1 MTRTALLLVDLQT
14 DFLPGGALAVPGGD
28 AVVPVAL
35 RWMARVPLVFA
46 TQDHHPAGHASF
58 ASAHPGRAV
67 GETIPL
73 DGLTQV
79 LWPEHCVQGTRGA
92 ALASDLPLARI
103 HTVVPKG
110 EHPRVDSYSGF
121 WDNGRRHETALRAV
135 LQGAGVAR
143 LITVGLATDY
153 CVRATVLDAREAGF
167 AVDVLTPGIRAV
179 DVRAGDG
186 ARALDEM
193 AAHGARIWH
202 EEDGLLAALAARAPA

>member
-1 MTRTALLLVDLQT
+1 MSRTALLLVDLQN
-14 DFLPGGALAVPGGD
+14 DFLPGGALAVPDGD

-67 GETIPL
+67 GATIPL
-73 DGLTQV
+73 DGLPQV
-79 LWPEHCVQGTRGA
+79 LWPDHCVQGTRGA
-92 ALASDLPLARI
+92 ALAPDLPLERI
-103 HTVVPKG
+103 HTVVAKG

-121 WDNGRRHETALRAV
+121 WDNGRRRETPLRAV
-135 LQGAGVAR
+135 LEGAGVQR

-167 AVDVLTPGIRAV
+167 AVDVLSPGVRAV
-179 DVRAGDG
+179 DVRPGDG
-186 ARALDEM
+186 ARALQDM
-193 AAHGARIWH
+193 ADSGARIWND
-202 EEDGLLAALAARAPA
+202 EAALYAALGGGPLS